1 MWEIVWVFTVGSVI
15 KITNQNMNVLRV
27 VTVFGVQNGIK
38 GFYMYLCTTATF
50 LTISLIPNLFLT
62 K

>member
-1 MWEIVWVFTVGSVI
+1 MWEIVWVFTVGSVM

-38 GFYMYLCTTATF
+38 GFYIKDAIRIELPA
-50 LTISLIPNLFLT
+50 SL
-62 K
+62 